1 MRQTNLEALKT
12 KLFAAMEGI
21 ENLKDPNADESEKIT
36 IEQAK
41 ALVSVADSIIDI
53 FRIQVEAAKI
63 VSSCENPEQ
72 TSKFVQ
78 GLLYEDTKELKG

>member
-21 ENLKDPNADESEKIT
+21 ENLNDPEADEREKMT
-36 IEQAK
+36 VEQAK
-41 ALVSVADSIIDI
+41 ALVSVAGSIIDI

-63 VSSCENPEQ
+63 VSGCDNPES

-78 GLLYEDTKELKG
+78 GLLYEEKKELK